1 MRMFIIKIITSPN
14 PFAAF
19 GSLVLQAG
27 EVELETDDY
36 GSNGKFISSSGKVDN
51 IANSASDILGTSGSN
66 NLSWDS
72 GTEGDCGASKKKK
85 RSGRKWKKR
94 SSNKYSAGY
103 TSNVHKEKKRPLL
116 KGAKMIDKRTK
127 VGKAAIAATAN
138 LSARELAARAALA
151 RFGGASSANAA
162 SSASTTAAAAANES
176 EDETNS
182 YSNNKKGDDISSSSS
197 DGEDDDDSVDE
208 IKEHNNICGCRA
220 CNWTKMF
227 NLD

>member
-1 MRMFIIKIITSPN
+1 M
-14 PFAAF
+14 
-19 GSLVLQAG
+19 
-27 EVELETDDY
+27 
-36 GSNGKFISSSGKVDN
+36 
-51 IANSASDILGTSGSN
+51 GTSGSN

-85 RSGRKWKKR
+85 RSGRKWNKR

-103 TSNVHKEKKRPLL
+103 TSNKEKKRPLL

-127 VGKAAIAATAN
+127 VGKAAIAATEN
-138 LSARELAARAALA
+138 FSASELAARAALA

-162 SSASTTAAAAANES
+162 SSASTTAAAAAANES

-182 YSNNKKGDDISSSSS
+182 YSNNKNGDDISSSS